1 MKLPQQIMGIAFRLL
16 RIYED
21 KTMRLREAKASIK
34 ESMSTTVEVEDR
46 AQLHKHIF
54 DALGKK
60 GFAVTDDMIHVTHYG
75 YDDRVDWDEYIIVI
89 DRFGVFG
96 FTDQP
101 CPGTGMNA
109 NCAAPQHAAEKL
121 EPLFDSEITGAFA
134 H

>member
-60 GFAVTDDMIHVTHYG
+60 GS
-75 YDDRVDWDEYIIVI
+75 
-89 DRFGVFG
+89 
-96 FTDQP
+96 P
-101 CPGTGMNA
+101 
-109 NCAAPQHAAEKL
+109 
-121 EPLFDSEITGAFA
+121 
-134 H
+134 